1 MALKR
6 ETIWICDLCNKNEK
20 VLSDDQK
27 KGLNTPKGWDEREIR
42 LMLKTSEY
50 YERHVLMCDSCF
62 EDFKGLYFNLE
73 ESKEPLK
80 KSFWQK
86 LFRGKDEV

>member
-20 VLSDDQK
+20 VLSDDLI
-27 KGLNTPKGWDEREIR
+27 KGLNIPHGWSEREIR
-42 LMLKTSEY
+42 LMLNKSEY

-62 EDFKGLYFNLE
+62 EDFKGLYGNSE
-73 ESKEPLK
+73 ETKEPLK
-80 KSFWQK
+80 KPFWQK
-86 LFRGKDEV
+86 LFRGKDEA